1 VRSGHDVVDFSVGDW
16 RREATPDML
25 LDLGPMRDDLGT
37 IQWTVEPPDFF
48 WLAETTVAPIA
59 GQYTPEIGRAYY
71 TGWRGPTPP
80 VEDSLR
86 ELKTA
91 LDWQAI
97 TRQFEA
103 CSEQYALK
111 ERVWAAQNGH
121 TAVRLS
127 RLRNLVGLPPPRY
140 EQCLVLHGK
149 VEITPKNAAKI
160 LGELDGH
167 TFTERRA

>member
-1 VRSGHDVVDFSVGDW
+1 
-16 RREATPDML
+16 
-25 LDLGPMRDDLGT
+25 MRDDGLGP
-37 IQWTVEPPDFF
+37 IEWTVDPPDFF
-48 WLAETTVAPIA
+48 WCDEATARAPVLPADHRNAE
-59 GQYTPEIGRAYY
+59 QYTPGLGRAYY
-71 TGWRGPTPP
+71 TGWYGPTPS
-80 VEDSLR
+80 VEENLR

-91 LDWQAI
+91 LNWRVI
-97 TRQFEA
+97 VEHFEA
-103 CSEQYALK
+103 CCEHATLK

-127 RLRNLVGLPPPRY
+127 RLRNLVGLPSPRY

-149 VEITPKNAAKI
+149 LEITPKTAAKI